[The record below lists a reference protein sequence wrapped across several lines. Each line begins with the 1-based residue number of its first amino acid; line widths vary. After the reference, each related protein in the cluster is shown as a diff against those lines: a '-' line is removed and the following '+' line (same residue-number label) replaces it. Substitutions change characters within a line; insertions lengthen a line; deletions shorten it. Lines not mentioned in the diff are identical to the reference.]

1 MEEPISA
8 SYFNIFA
15 NETDVSEYAPGDD
28 VFRAGDPAD
37 CLYVIRSGRVRIH
50 ADGRELET
58 LEPGAIFGEMA
69 LVDGSPR
76 SATATAVD
84 AVTLVSLDEHRFQML
99 VQKTPY
105 FVQEVMRV
113 MAKRLRRSTEA

>member
-1 MEEPISA
+1 MEDLIGA

-15 NETDVSEYAPGDD
+15 NETDVSEFAPGSD

-37 CLYVIRSGRVRIH
+37 CLYVIRAGRVRIH
-50 ADGRELET
+50 ADDRELET

-84 AVTLVSLDEHRFQML
+84 AVTLVRLDERRFQSL
-99 VQKTPY
+99 VQRTPF

-113 MAKRLRRSTEA
+113 MATRLRRNTEA

>member
-1 MEEPISA
+1 MEESVGA

-15 NETDVSEYAPGDD
+15 NETDVSEFAPGAD
-28 VFRAGDPAD
+28 VFREGDPAD
-37 CLYVIRSGRVRIH
+37 CLYVIHSGRVRIH
-50 ADGRELET
+50 DGERELET
-58 LEPGAIFGEMA
+58 LEAGAIFGEMA